1 MLDWISDR
9 ALLGAIIGMIVYG
22 FWWQGTRR
30 EEQWYVDQ
38 DQRMAIIKRLREIE
52 EKIDNMGRK

>member
-9 ALLGAIIGMIVYG
+9 ALLGAIFGMMVYG
-22 FWWQGTRR
+22 FWWQGIRR

-38 DQRMAIIKRLREIE
+38 NQRMAIIKRLREIE
-52 EKIDNMGRK
+52 EKIDNMARK

>member
-9 ALLGAIIGMIVYG
+9 ALLGAIIGMIVFC

-38 DQRMAIIKRLREIE
+38 NQRMAIIKRLREIE